1 MAVTD
6 QPMPDNDLV
15 TIRVAGLDDVAAI
28 TRLMTV
34 AIDTLQSAYLTPAQV
49 AVSHRFMGLDTQLIR
64 DGTYF
69 IAEIGGRMAGCGGW
83 SYRATLYGG
92 DASDVAREPVLLDP
106 ARDPARIRAMYT
118 SPDFTRRGVGRA
130 ILQASEEAA
139 RRAGFSSAE
148 LMSTMAGL
156 HFYQTCGYQAV
167 EPVLTDAIDQVSVP
181 FERMRKML

>member
-6 QPMPDNDLV
+6 QPMPDNDFV
-15 TIRVAGLDDVAAI
+15 MIRVAGLGDVAAI
-28 TRLMTV
+28 SGLMTV
-34 AIDTLQSAYLTPAQV
+34 AIDTLQSGYLTPAQV

-118 SPDFTRRGVGRA
+118 SPEFTRRGVGRA

-139 RRAGFSSAE
+139 RQAGFSSAE

-167 EPVLTDAIDQVSVP
+167 EPVLTEAIDEVSVP
-181 FERMRKML
+181 FERMRKAL